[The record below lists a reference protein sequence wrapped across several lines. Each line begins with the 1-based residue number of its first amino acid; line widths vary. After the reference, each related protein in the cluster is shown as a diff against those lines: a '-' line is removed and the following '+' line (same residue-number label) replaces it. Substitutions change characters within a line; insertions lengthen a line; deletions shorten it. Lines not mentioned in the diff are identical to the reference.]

1 VIARDETAD
10 RDGRHLRVTPSSMSA
25 DILICSGV
33 WLNPLAAWQSIESAF
48 PKNVNA
54 RLRVCSRRPFAPFFG
69 TGSTPSRTRTANR
82 NYQN

>member
-1 VIARDETAD
+1 MIARDETAD

-48 PKNVNA
+48 PKNVNPA
-54 RLRVCSRRPFAPFFG
+54 RALLPENASLREVFESRVPPLK
-69 TGSTPSRTRTANR
+69 
-82 NYQN
+82 Q